1 MTNHFA
7 DFPADDLDTAP
18 AAKIVTAR
26 QTFPCTSCGG
36 SGKWTRQD
44 RYGRDVSSDRKC
56 YACRGAGVFLTDEK
70 TRKAH
75 REAAWNSKAKKLE
88 NTKGGFEDQHPGLVK
103 SLTGMTDWNSF
114 AASLVQQFA
123 ARGTLSDNQ
132 VAAAER
138 MIAKTE
144 TTRAANQAARE
155 VNKVEVDLA
164 PIRVMFEAA
173 VRSGHKRP
181 VYRAEGLVIS
191 RAPDSGKNPGALYV
205 KDTGSTYGGKVVEA
219 TYSPNYDGNRADFA
233 HYSYDVKN
241 ETGKVVET
249 VTVRQS
255 ATEALNK
262 IAADP
267 REASAT
273 WGRRTGSCSCCG
285 RELTKTAS
293 IEAGIGP
300 ICAEKWSL

>member
-7 DFPADDLDTAP
+7 DFPADDFDTAP
-18 AAKIVTAR
+18 AAKTVTAR
-26 QTFPCTSCGG
+26 QTFPCTACAGTGNWVSPRGAKSGKCFVCKG
-36 SGKWTRQD
+36 SGK
-44 RYGRDVSSDRKC
+44 
-56 YACRGAGVFLTDEK
+56 FLTDPR
-70 TRKAH
+70 TR
-75 REAAWNSKAKKLE
+75 AK
-88 NTKGGFEDQHPGLVK
+88 NR
-103 SLTGMTDWNSF
+103 
-114 AASLVQQFA
+114 AASLIEQVNQ
-123 ARGTLSDNQ
+123 RGTLSDNQ